1 VLPSGDVVG
10 WGEAGAESFE
20 AEDIVAVERI
30 DE

>member
-1 VLPSGDVVG
+1 VG
-10 WGEAGAESFE
+10 WGEAGPESFE